1 MRCASTSIKNRHNIA
16 PASDIVSDVRP
27 QLVFMFAGL
36 EWFKDPAVL
45 TRLAAAW
52 PQALCFGCSTAGE
65 ISGTTVDDGSLS
77 LLAIGFDSPDAR
89 IEWSQADVPGIQNSF
104 SAGAALAQGI
114 STEVC
119 GMRWSLRRALT

>member
-45 TRLAAAW
+45 TRLAA
-52 PQALCFGCSTAGE
+52 
-65 ISGTTVDDGSLS
+65 VDDGSLS

-89 IEWSQADVPGIQNSF
+89 IEWSQAEVPGIQNSF